1 LNREKSMEGSTGTQP
16 PIAGGRSVLFA
27 MLLGIV
33 FVAVIV
39 AILIWSGAHHAVVD
53 MLRWLDAMGP
63 VALLVFIALMA
74 VVVILLLPG
83 VLFTT
88 GAGFVFGVVQ
98 GSLAVVIGTAIGS
111 IGAFMIARFLFGE
124 RATRWLREHD
134 RLAPFNEE
142 LAVRGWRLVVLTR
155 LMPLFPFKLTNYLFG
170 LSPVSLRGFAL
181 GTVIGIIPWSVHNV
195 YVGALAA
202 DLSGIGMR
210 AERSPVEWALYVAG
224 FIATIITIVYLSRVA
239 RRGLTMP
246 SRER

>member
-1 LNREKSMEGSTGTQP
+1 MRARSMEGKP
-16 PIAGGRSVLFA
+16 AERAPIPGGRSVLLA

-39 AILIWSGAHHAVVD
+39 AVLIWSGAHHAVVD
-53 MLRWLDAMGP
+53 LLRWLEAMGP
-63 VALLVFIALMA
+63 AALLIFIAIMA
-74 VVVILLLPG
+74 LVVIFLLPG

-98 GSLAVVIGTAIGS
+98 GSLAVIIGTAIGS
-111 IGAFMIARFLFGE
+111 IGAFLIARFLFGV
-124 RATRWLREHD
+124 RVTHWLREHD
-134 RLAPFNEE
+134 RLAPFNNE
-142 LAVRGWRLVVLTR
+142 LAARGWRLVVLTR

-202 DLSGIGMR
+202 DLSGIGLR
-210 AERSPVEWALYVAG
+210 TERSPVEWALYLSG
-224 FIATIITIVYLSRVA
+224 FVATIITIIYLSRVA
-239 RRGLTMP
+239 RRGLTLPP
-246 SRER
+246 SGN